1 MTDSLR
7 QRSAPSDSEQ
17 GLVVQALEKTYPG
30 EERVRAVDDVS
41 FEVPPGGFFTLL
53 GPSGCGKTTTMR
65 CVAGLERPDAGSILI
80 AGNRVSGPQTFLP
93 TERRPIGMVFQSYAI
108 WPHMSVFENAAFP
121 LRVSRPRV
129 GRREIEQRVREV
141 LELVDLGHL
150 ASRDATQ
157 MSGGQQQR
165 LALARALVRRPK
177 LLLLDEPLSNL
188 DAKLRERLRIEIRDL
203 QRSLGITTLYVT
215 HDQAEA
221 LSMSDKVAVMDSGRV
236 SQLGTP
242 REIYQRPLTSFVAN
256 FVGTCNFID
265 SQTITTTQTA
275 TTVDAAMGP
284 QLLQVDQGST
294 GGKGVKV
301 VVAIRPERVLLHPAG
316 QSIGRANVFHGSV
329 ESVVYLGE
337 RLEATVRSGA
347 RRILVHAPVEQD
359 VNVGHEVQVELPPD
373 ACTIVDDGI
382 APRAEMNTEVADDH
396 ADRVGV

>member
-1 MTDSLR
+1 MSDPLR
-7 QRSAPSDSEQ
+7 DGPTSASEQ
-17 GLVVQALEKTYPG
+17 GLVVAALEKTYPG
-30 EERVRAVDDVS
+30 AEKVKAVDDVG
-41 FEVPPGGFFTLL
+41 FDVPSGGFFTLL

-65 CVAGLERPDAGSILI
+65 CVAGLERPDAGTIQI
-80 AGNRVSGPQTFLP
+80 AGDQVSSPQSFVP

-121 LRVSRPRV
+121 LRVARPRV
-129 GRREIEQRVREV
+129 GRREIEQRVRAT

-203 QRSLGITTLYVT
+203 QRRLGITTLYVT

-221 LSMSDKVAVMDSGRV
+221 LSMSDKIAVMDSGRI

-256 FVGTCNFID
+256 FVGTCNFIE
-265 SQTITTTQTA
+265 SQTVSMTDTT
-275 TTVDAAMGP
+275 TTVDAAMGS
-284 QLLQVDQGST
+284 QLLQVDQTST
-294 GGKGVKV
+294 RGKGDGV
-301 VVAIRPERVLLHPAG
+301 VVAIRPERVLLHPVG
-316 QSIGRANVFHGSV
+316 RSVGRANVFQASV
-329 ESVVYLGE
+329 HSVVYLGE
-337 RLEATVRSGA
+337 RLEASLRVGA
-347 RRILVHAPVEQD
+347 RRVLVHAPVEQD
-359 VNVGHEVQVELPPD
+359 INVGHEVQVELPPD
-373 ACTIVDDGI
+373 ACTILDDGV
-382 APRAEMNTEVADDH
+382 APHAEAAGDDRS
-396 ADRVGV
+396 DRVSV